1 MIPIGN
7 TIPSRYPAVVTWA
20 LIAANCV
27 VFLLQLGLG
36 PLERQLFI
44 FQFGLVPAR
53 YFDPAELTLG
63 DFVPFITMM
72 FLHGGWLHLIVNM
85 WMLWLFGRTIEDRLG
100 PGRFLLFYFACGML
114 AGAADMI
121 SRPDSIIPAV
131 GASGAIAGVIGSYVR
146 MFPRAHVLVV
156 VPILFIPLFFAV
168 PAIVFVGIWFIT
180 QVLQATF
187 QFLLPSEV
195 GGVAWWA
202 HIGGFIAGFLLGP
215 LMQRSMRSYR
225 RYYDD
230 EGVFGF
236 EPSGRS

>member
-7 TIPSRYPAVVTWA
+7 SVPSRYPAVMTWA
-20 LIAANCV
+20 LIAANCI
-27 VFLLQLGLG
+27 VFLLQLSLG
-36 PLERQLFI
+36 PFERLLFA

-53 YFDPAELTLG
+53 YFESTQLTLG

-72 FLHGGWLHLIVNM
+72 FLHGGWLHLIINM

-100 PGRFLLFYFACGML
+100 PGRFLLFYFVCGMS
-114 AGAADMI
+114 AAATDMI

-131 GASGAIAGVIGSYVR
+131 GASGAIAGVLACYVR
-146 MFPRAHVLVV
+146 MFPSAKVLVV
-156 VPILFIPLFFAV
+156 VPILFVPLFFAV
-168 PAIVFVGIWFIT
+168 PALVFVGIWFLL

-187 QFLLPSEV
+187 QLLMPSEG

-202 HIGGFIAGFLLGP
+202 HVGGFVGGLLLGP
-215 LMQRSMRSYR
+215 LMQRSTRLYR
-225 RYYDD
+225 RYYND

-236 EPSGRS
+236 EPSGR

>member
-100 PGRFLLFYFACGML
+100 PGR
-114 AGAADMI
+114 
-121 SRPDSIIPAV
+121 
-131 GASGAIAGVIGSYVR
+131 
-146 MFPRAHVLVV
+146 
-156 VPILFIPLFFAV
+156 
-168 PAIVFVGIWFIT
+168 
-180 QVLQATF
+180 
-187 QFLLPSEV
+187 
-195 GGVAWWA
+195 
-202 HIGGFIAGFLLGP
+202 
-215 LMQRSMRSYR
+215 
-225 RYYDD
+225 
-230 EGVFGF
+230 
-236 EPSGRS
+236 